1 MQIMQ
6 LIKGEYPEHIMR
18 FKKLTVTK
26 QTIQLNTEQ
35 QYVHAIF
42 ETNSW
47 VTSYRFEFLML

>member
-35 QYVHAIF
+35 QYVQAIF